1 MVSFSQL
8 KHAKRQKVEVARFLS
23 PGSETDV
30 VSLLPYSIGQSCHR
44 AHPDSKVEN
53 TDQTSHGMR
62 VKELVAIF
70 EQQLYRNRIHTQ

>member
-1 MVSFSQL
+1 MMVSFSQT
-8 KHAKRQKVEVARFLS
+8 KHVKRQKVVVASFLS
-23 PGSETDV
+23 PGSENDM

-62 VKELVAIF
+62 VKELAAIKTKTKTKTTA
-70 EQQLYRNRIHTQ
+70 L